1 MLSCSSEIS
10 KAVFLVNSRVAVA
23 AAGCSKGS
31 LARALK
37 ALQEG
42 RKLQRNGRPPRL
54 NEGQE
59 QHIKD
64 EIQRQALRCTALRGH
79 AVLKLANTMLKSRED
94 AARKRCMPVDPV
106 VEECLLDRASTPL
119 TKGYLKSFIKRTED
133 SDEALRSTTPRYVDN
148 LRAEVQREDLTQFF
162 ELRVASQTDL
172 RKYHPFKT
180 VPSRA

>member
-1 MLSCSSEIS
+1 M
-10 KAVFLVNSRVAVA
+10 
-23 AAGCSKGS
+23 
-31 LARALK
+31 
-37 ALQEG
+37 
-42 RKLQRNGRPPRL
+42 
-54 NEGQE
+54 
-59 QHIKD
+59 
-64 EIQRQALRCTALRGH
+64 RGH
-79 AVLKLANTMLKSRED
+79 AVLKLANTMLKSSED

-106 VEECLLDRASTPL
+106 VEECLLNRAYTPL

-162 ELRVASQTDL
+162 ELVVSQTDL